1 MDRKMKK
8 QLQQIYEAPSP
19 RRKEEFLQAV
29 QGQDISYGEFLKM
42 QIHYISRWSFITAV
56 IVFIIALFMARRV
69 ENEIIWFVSAAIP
82 FLALSTAAEGSR
94 SARYK
99 MDELEMA
106 SRFST
111 RAVMAARMGVL
122 GAGNLLLLALMIPV
136 FGTRIQMNFLISGIH
151 ILCPYLLTAFIDMVI
166 VRKMHGRESLYP
178 CLGAT
183 VLVSGLCITL
193 GVLRVPALELLRSGT
208 WTVVLL
214 VLLFLTVKE
223 AVKLLKQA
231 EEYVWN

>member
-1 MDRKMKK
+1 MDRRMKE
-8 QLQQIYEAPSP
+8 QLQKIYEAPEP
-19 RRKEEFLQAV
+19 RRKEEFLQTV
-29 QGQDISYGEFLKM
+29 KGQDISYRDFLKM
-42 QIHYISRWSFITAV
+42 QIRYISRWSWLTAA
-56 IVFIIALFMARRV
+56 IVFIIALFAARYV
-69 ENEIIWFVSAAIP
+69 EKEIIWFVSASIP

-111 RAVMAARMGVL
+111 RTVMAARMGVL
-122 GAGNLLLLALMIPV
+122 GIGNLLVLVLMLLV
-136 FGTRIQMNFLISGIH
+136 FGMRMQMSFLFAGIH
-151 ILCPYLLTAFIDMVI
+151 ILCPYLLTAFLDLQI

-183 VLVSGLCITL
+183 VLVSALCFAL
-193 GVLRVPALELLRSGT
+193 GVLRVSAPELFRSGT
-208 WTVVLL
+208 WAAVLL
-214 VLLFLTVKE
+214 VLLVLTGNE
-223 AVKLLKQA
+223 AVKLLRQA